1 MPLRPTLLLPVLMGA
16 LLAAPSLAAAD
27 AVNQA
32 SPGQPLDVKSVL
44 RPGRTNIVDFYSKY
58 CPPCMRISPL
68 LEELG
73 KKRSDLNVVKVDINR
88 PEVTGIDWKSPLAAQ
103 YGLHSIPHFKIFDGN
118 GNLVQEGQGAYQQVI
133 VWLKA
138 EKIIN

>member
-1 MPLRPTLLLPVLMGA
+1 MRLRPILLPPMLMGA
-16 LLAAPSLAAAD
+16 LLAAPALMGAD

-32 SPGQPLDVKSVL
+32 NPGQPLDVKSVL

-73 KKRSDLNVVKVDINR
+73 KKRADLNVVKVDINR
-88 PEVTGIDWKSPLAAQ
+88 PGITGIDWKSPLAGQ
-103 YGLHSIPHFKIFDGN
+103 YGLQSIPHFKIYDGS
-118 GNLVQEGQGAYQQVI
+118 GNLVKEGPGAYQQVI
-133 VWLKA
+133 AWLKA
-138 EKIIN
+138 EKLMN